1 MFKVNNTDTRK
12 TPLAPFWCLY
22 CELWTDFTR
31 CSSVSIV
38 NFEQVNAG
46 WARGKDT
53 YPVQTN
59 LKDYYNNIIISRPRD
74 FGKTFNPFSA
84 RASVNQMWT
93 LGILR
98 DTN

>member
-38 NFEQVNAG
+38 NFEQVNASWDLFTRKMQVTG
-46 WARGKDT
+46 
-53 YPVQTN
+53 VQQFN
-59 LKDYYNNIIISRPRD
+59 L
-74 FGKTFNPFSA
+74 FGLVKLFQDLSEVAHFPIFADIFQCNF
-84 RASVNQMWT
+84 
-93 LGILR
+93 
-98 DTN
+98 